1 MSAATDA
8 TVLVGGGSMLR
19 ADEDGGVRQRPD
31 DLARGLFLRDCR
43 ALSERVLRVDGRALD
58 VAAATGTRSVRSVV
72 LLPRVSRNESSDV
85 VVILTQRVDA
95 DGLHEWLTLRSTSR
109 ADREVDVA
117 LDVAVDAADPFAL
130 RSDKRT
136 FDRSDAV
143 RTITVEGDGVRVEHR
158 RREYAIAFRIE
169 SDGPLDEV
177 SVDERDTS
185 ARLVRRVTVRAGQEA
200 RIAFRTRV
208 TTAATAGAD
217 RAGADHAD
225 VAGAATAGADR
236 AGGALAAADPA
247 WPTRPDVEEPH
258 DLRTR
263 ARDDLQALR
272 MPAPGLQ
279 ADSGDHVV
287 GAGVPWF
294 LTLFGRDSLLTA
306 LLAGDDAPDLLVPV
320 LRALAAEQATA
331 VDVARV
337 AEPGKLPHE
346 LRIDELAVLGEV
358 PYRHYHG
365 SVDVT
370 PLFLV
375 GLGQAPDDVARE
387 LEPAARAAVAWM
399 RGPGGLDEHGFL
411 RYTPDPAGLVHQG
424 WKDSED
430 AVAHADGRVVDSGAI
445 ALCEVQGYAW
455 RALVSTARTARE
467 VWGDP
472 RFASS
477 LEADAAALR
486 DRFRSTFWSERLG
499 VPVLALDGDGAQVE
513 VVSSNTGHLL
523 WSGILSAPEARAV
536 ADRLLRDDVFSGWG
550 LRTLATGSARYAPL
564 SYHNGSVW
572 PHDTAIAAVGMAAY
586 GLQSEA
592 RRVADGLLAAAQA
605 CGGTL
610 PELFGGI
617 ERSAFPVPVSYRQAA
632 RPQAW
637 AVAAVFAA
645 LRITRD

>member
-1 MSAATDA
+1 MSDA

-19 ADEDGGVRQRPD
+19 SDEDGGVRQQPD

-43 ALSERVLRVDGRALD
+43 ALSERTLRIDGRALD
-58 VAAATGTRSVRSVV
+58 VAASTGTRSVRSVV
-72 LLPRVSRNESSDV
+72 LLPRAARNESSDV
-85 VVILTQRVDA
+85 VVVLTQRVDA
-95 DGLHEWLTLRSTSR
+95 DGLHEWLTLRSTAR
-109 ADREVDVA
+109 EDRRVEVA

-143 RTITVEGDGVRVEHR
+143 RTITADPDGVRVDHR
-158 RREYAIAFRIE
+158 RRDYAIAFRIE
-169 SDGPLDEV
+169 SDGPVDV
-177 SVDERDTS
+177 TVDERDTS
-185 ARLVRRVTVRAGQEA
+185 ARLVRHVTLGAGQEA

-208 TTAATAGAD
+208 AETETAGS
-217 RAGADHAD
+217 G
-225 VAGAATAGADR
+225 
-236 AGGALAAADPA
+236 LPAAAPA
-247 WPTRPDVEEPH
+247 WPSRPDVEEPH
-258 DLRTR
+258 DLWTR
-263 ARDDLQALR
+263 ARDDMQALR
-272 MPAPGLQ
+272 MPVPGLQ
-279 ADSGDHVV
+279 ADDGDHVV

-306 LLAGDDAPDLLVPV
+306 MLAGDDAPDLLVPV

-331 VDVARV
+331 VDATRV

-370 PLFLV
+370 PLFLI
-375 GLGQAPDDVARE
+375 GLGQAPDDVARG

-399 RGPGGLDEHGFL
+399 RGPGRLGEHGFL
-411 RYTPDPAGLVHQG
+411 RYTPDPDGLVHQG

-455 RALVSTARTARE
+455 RALVDTARIARE

-472 RFASS
+472 RFASA

-486 DRFRSTFWSERLG
+486 DRFRAAFWSDQLG
-499 VPVLALDGDGAQVE
+499 IPVLALDGDGARVE
-513 VVSSNTGHLL
+513 VVSSNPGHLL
-523 WSGILSAPEARAV
+523 WSGILTASEARSV
-536 ADRLLRDDVFSGWG
+536 TDRLLQDDVFSGWG

-572 PHDTAIAAVGMAAY
+572 PHDTAIAAIGMASY
-586 GLQSEA
+586 GLLPEA
-592 RRVADGLLAAAQA
+592 RRVAEGLLAAAEA

-632 RPQAW
+632 TPQAW

-645 LRITRD
+645 LRITRG